1 MKIKA
6 TLLLATLLCTGT
18 YIFANNNEDC
28 VVTHSLFVEQAKIE
42 NYDAAYPYLQELR
55 KNCASFHLSTY
66 QYGERLYKHKIDH
79 ANSTEKAAIFN
90 EYKQFYNERFQNF
103 PEQTP
108 EGKMLGDIAQA
119 MYDNEIGTKMEQYK
133 AFEAAYNK
141 DKDNFTSPKSIYTY
155 FSLAVDLFIEKT
167 LPIEA
172 VFELYDE
179 IISKIEKEENDLAS
193 KITPLIEK
201 QDAGTDLTTSEE
213 NFLKGG
219 ETNLTSYS
227 KVKGSVNGKLGNIAS
242 CEFLV
247 PIYQRDFEENKANA
261 DWLKG
266 AAARLSDKECTEEI
280 SFQIA
285 EALHDLT
292 PTAESAYSLGLR
304 AEKEGNLNVAL
315 DYYNQSA
322 ELFTDM
328 GKKANMFYK
337 IADIHRKRNSL
348 SNARTFYRKAID
360 TRPSFGAAYL
370 QLASMYANSSND
382 CGNTVFEK
390 RAINWLAAD
399 LARTAARVDPS
410 IASNANAAANSYM
423 GRAPQKADI
432 FQEGMEGKTIT
443 FNCWVGGSVRVPN
456 L

>member
-155 FSLAVDLFIEKT
+155 FSLAVDL
-167 LPIEA
+167 
-172 VFELYDE
+172 
-179 IISKIEKEENDLAS
+179 
-193 KITPLIEK
+193 
-201 QDAGTDLTTSEE
+201 
-213 NFLKGG
+213 
-219 ETNLTSYS
+219 
-227 KVKGSVNGKLGNIAS
+227 
-242 CEFLV
+242 
-247 PIYQRDFEENKANA
+247 
-261 DWLKG
+261 
-266 AAARLSDKECTEEI
+266 
-280 SFQIA
+280 
-285 EALHDLT
+285 
-292 PTAESAYSLGLR
+292 
-304 AEKEGNLNVAL
+304 
-315 DYYNQSA
+315 
-322 ELFTDM
+322 
-328 GKKANMFYK
+328 
-337 IADIHRKRNSL
+337 
-348 SNARTFYRKAID
+348 
-360 TRPSFGAAYL
+360 
-370 QLASMYANSSND
+370 
-382 CGNTVFEK
+382 
-390 RAINWLAAD
+390 
-399 LARTAARVDPS
+399 
-410 IASNANAAANSYM
+410 
-423 GRAPQKADI
+423 
-432 FQEGMEGKTIT
+432 
-443 FNCWVGGSVRVPN
+443 
-456 L
+456 